1 MTKAV
6 TIVAAERIQKCILLI
21 RNKKIILD
29 RDLAVL
35 YDVETKALNQAV
47 RRNIK
52 RFPAD
57 FMFQLT
63 KVEKKQLVTNCDR
76 FAPLKHSTSMPHA
89 FTEQGVAMLSSVLNS
104 ERAINVNIAIMRTF
118 VKLREIIGSN
128 ELLRRKI
135 ESMERKYDE
144 QFKAVFEVLGK
155 MLAEPEKPKKP
166 FGFHSK
172 KSGKKK

>member
-1 MTKAV
+1 MTKMNAIIPV
-6 TIVAAERIQKCILLI
+6 ERIQKCILLI

-35 YDVETKALNQAV
+35 YGVETKTLNQAV

-89 FTEQGVAMLSSVLNS
+89 FTEQGIAMLSSVLNS

-118 VKLREIIGSN
+118 VKLREILGSN
-128 ELLRRKI
+128 ELLRHKI

-166 FGFHSK
+166 FGFHR
-172 KSGKKK
+172 